1 MIIFITSSGETLES
15 RGNPRFGRTPFFI
28 KYDTDTKAWEPIE
41 NAATT
46 QRGGAGVSAAQTLID
61 SGAAVAISGRFG
73 PNAHQALSAGGVRM
87 VTFNDAQ
94 KSVAAIVKDFE
105 DGHLKDVK

>member
-1 MIIFITSSGETLES
+1 MILFISSSGETLES
-15 RGNPRFGRTPFFI
+15 QVNPRFGRTPFFI
-28 KYDTDTKAWEPIE
+28 KYDTKDKTWEAIK

-61 SGAAVAISGRFG
+61 SGAVVAISGRFG

-87 VTFNDAQ
+87 MTFDDTP
-94 KSVAAIVKDFE
+94 KSVQDVIKDFE
-105 DGHLKDVK
+105 DDLLKEVK